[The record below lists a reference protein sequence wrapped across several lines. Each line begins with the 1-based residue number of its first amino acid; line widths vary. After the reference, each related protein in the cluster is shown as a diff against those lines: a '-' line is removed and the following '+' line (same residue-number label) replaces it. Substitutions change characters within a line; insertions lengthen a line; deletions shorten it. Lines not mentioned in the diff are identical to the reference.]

1 MPTPLSASSQI
12 KLHKLVGHYIVTC
25 VLHLQRQTFAQRIHP
40 IIHIG
45 RGNAHNIIRNA
56 FHNFNQRYD
65 ETHDDQ
71 YKSRICFNLHQNE
84 TTHIGTCTA
93 HCYRKSTSIKQTSVL
108 AGKLCMA
115 MHSGIL
121 IMRRMNLIFSDVQ
134 EERQR
139 MRALIPNYRF

>member
-1 MPTPLSASSQI
+1 MT
-12 KLHKLVGHYIVTC
+12 Y
-25 VLHLQRQTFAQRIHP
+25 
-40 IIHIG
+40 
-45 RGNAHNIIRNA
+45 AHNIIRNA

-93 HCYRKSTSIKQTSVL
+93 HYYRKSTSIKQTSVL